1 MLSLEK
7 DHGCRPAQNNR
18 LSSSDYGKWNSVFR
32 RYRRWVTTDVFDTVQ
47 EILAEAVER
56 DTKSDMIDSTLTP
69 VNHYFIVIKKI
80 SGKRGVWTVA

>member
-1 MLSLEK
+1 MAVVLRKTIVCLPHDS
-7 DHGCRPAQNNR
+7 
-18 LSSSDYGKWNSVFR
+18 GKWNSVFR

-56 DTKSDMIDSTLTP
+56 DTKSDMIVSTLTP